1 METLIQLTEILAL
14 FSASALCIYLIVV
27 LIRFNALL
35 QVLQREFV
43 DLNKNLKPILENLN
57 AITDKLRLIA
67 IKVDE
72 QVNMVQGVFV
82 AFRRITENVTRFEE
96 RFQQLLEEPLMRVS
110 ALFGNVI
117 NRVASMFGRRSQDI
131 F

>member
-1 METLIQLTEILAL
+1 METLIQIAKILAL

-35 QVLQREFV
+35 QVLQRELI

-82 AFRRITENVTRFEE
+82 AFKRITENVTRFEE

-117 NRVASMFGRRSQDI
+117 NRVASMFGRRTQDI

>member
-57 AITDKLRLIA
+57 AIMDKLRLIA

-82 AFRRITENVTRFEE
+82 AFKRITENVTRFEE
-96 RFQQLLEEPLMRVS
+96 RFQQMLEEPLMRVS
-110 ALFGNVI
+110 ALFGNVF
-117 NRVASMFGRRSQDI
+117 NRVVSLLGRRSQDI

>member
-1 METLIQLTEILAL
+1 METLIQLTKILAL
-14 FSASALCIYLIVV
+14 SSASALCIYLIVV
-27 LIRFNALL
+27 LIRLNAFL
-35 QVLQREFV
+35 QILQRELV

-57 AITDKLRLIA
+57 AIADKLRLIA

-82 AFRRITENVTRFEE
+82 AFKRITENVTRFEE

-117 NRVASMFGRRSQDI
+117 NRVVSLFRRRAQD
-131 F
+131 FF

>member
-57 AITDKLRLIA
+57 AIMDKLRLIA

>member
-1 METLIQLTEILAL
+1 METLIHLSIILAL

-27 LIRFNALL
+27 LTRFNAFL
-35 QVLQREFV
+35 QILQRELV
-43 DLNKNLKPILENLN
+43 DLNKNLKPILENIN
-57 AITDKLRLIA
+57 TMTDKLRLIA
-67 IKVDE
+67 SKVDE

-82 AFRRITENVTRFEE
+82 AFKRITDNVTRFEE
-96 RFQQLLEEPLMRVS
+96 RFQQMLEEPLLRVS

-117 NRVASMFGRRSQDI
+117 NRVVSLLGRRSQDI

>member
-1 METLIQLTEILAL
+1 METLIRLTIILAL
-14 FSASALCIYLIVV
+14 SSASALCIYLIVV
-27 LIRFNALL
+27 LVRFNALL
-35 QVLQREFV
+35 QVLQRELV

-72 QVNMVQGVFV
+72 QVNMVQGVFI
-82 AFRRITENVTRFEE
+82 AFKRITENVARFEE
-96 RFQQLLEEPLMRVS
+96 RFQYLLEEPLMRVS

-117 NRVASMFGRRSQDI
+117 NRVVSMFGRSQDI
-131 F
+131 L

>member
-1 METLIQLTEILAL
+1 METLIQLTKILAL
-14 FSASALCIYLIVV
+14 SCASALCIYLIVV
-27 LIRFNALL
+27 LVRLNALL
-35 QVLQREFV
+35 QVLQRELI

-72 QVNMVQGVFV
+72 QVNMVQGVFI
-82 AFRRITENVTRFEE
+82 AFKRITDNVTRFEE
-96 RFQQLLEEPLMRVS
+96 RFQQILEEPLMRVS

-117 NRVASMFGRRSQDI
+117 SRIVSMFGQRS
-131 F
+131 

>member
-1 METLIQLTEILAL
+1 METLIQLTKILAL
-14 FSASALCIYLIVV
+14 SSASALCIYLIVV
-27 LIRFNALL
+27 LVRFNALL
-35 QVLQREFV
+35 QVLQRELV

-82 AFRRITENVTRFEE
+82 AFKRITENVISFEE
-96 RFQQLLEEPLMRVS
+96 RFQYILEEPLLRVS

-117 NRVASMFGRRSQDI
+117 NRVVSMFGRRSQDI
-131 F
+131 L

>member
-1 METLIQLTEILAL
+1 VETLIQLTEILAL

-35 QVLQREFV
+35 QVLQREFI

-57 AITDKLRLIA
+57 AIMDKLRLIA

>member
-57 AITDKLRLIA
+57 AITDKMRLIA

-72 QVNMVQGVFV
+72 QVNMVQGVFI
-82 AFRRITENVTRFEE
+82 AFRRITDNVTRFEE
-96 RFQQLLEEPLMRVS
+96 RFQQILEEPLMRVS

-117 NRVASMFGRRSQDI
+117 SRIVSMFGQRS
-131 F
+131 

>member
-1 METLIQLTEILAL
+1 VETLIRLTIILAL
-14 FSASALCIYLIVV
+14 SSASALCIYLIVV
-27 LIRFNALL
+27 LVRFNALL
-35 QVLQREFV
+35 QVLQRELV

-72 QVNMVQGVFV
+72 QVNMVQGVFI
-82 AFRRITENVTRFEE
+82 AFKRITENVARFEE
-96 RFQQLLEEPLMRVS
+96 RFQYLLEEPLMRVS

-117 NRVASMFGRRSQDI
+117 NRVVSLLGRRSQDI

>member
-1 METLIQLTEILAL
+1 METFIQFAIILAL

-35 QVLQREFV
+35 QVLQRELV

-82 AFRRITENVTRFEE
+82 AFKRITENVTRFEE

-117 NRVASMFGRRSQDI
+117 NRVASMFGRRTQDI

>member
-1 METLIQLTEILAL
+1 METLIQITEILAL

-57 AITDKLRLIA
+57 AIMDKLRLIA

>member
-1 METLIQLTEILAL
+1 VETLIQLTKILAL

-27 LIRFNALL
+27 LVRFNALL
-35 QVLQREFV
+35 LVLQREFI

-82 AFRRITENVTRFEE
+82 AFKRITENVTRFEE
-96 RFQQLLEEPLMRVS
+96 RFQYLLEEPLMRVS
-110 ALFGNVI
+110 ALFSNVI
-117 NRVASMFGRRSQDI
+117 NRVVSMFGRRSQDI
-131 F
+131 L

>member
-1 METLIQLTEILAL
+1 METLIHLSIILAL

-27 LIRFNALL
+27 LTRFNAFL
-35 QVLQREFV
+35 QILQRELV
-43 DLNKNLKPILENLN
+43 DLNKNLKPILENIN
-57 AITDKLRLIA
+57 TMTDKLRLIA
-67 IKVDE
+67 YKVDE

-117 NRVASMFGRRSQDI
+117 NRVVSMFGRRSQDI
-131 F
+131 L

>member
-57 AITDKLRLIA
+57 AIMDKLRLIA

-82 AFRRITENVTRFEE
+82 AFKRITENVTRFEE

>member
-1 METLIQLTEILAL
+1 VETLIQITEILAL

-57 AITDKLRLIA
+57 AIMDKLRLIA

>member
-1 METLIQLTEILAL
+1 METLIQLTKILAL
-14 FSASALCIYLIVV
+14 SSASALCIYLIVV
-27 LIRFNALL
+27 LVRLNALL
-35 QVLQREFV
+35 QVLQRELV

-82 AFRRITENVTRFEE
+82 AFKRITENVTRLEE
-96 RFQQLLEEPLMRVS
+96 RFQYLLEEPLMRVS
-110 ALFGNVI
+110 ALFSNVI
-117 NRVASMFGRRSQDI
+117 NRVVSMFGRRSQDI
-131 F
+131 L